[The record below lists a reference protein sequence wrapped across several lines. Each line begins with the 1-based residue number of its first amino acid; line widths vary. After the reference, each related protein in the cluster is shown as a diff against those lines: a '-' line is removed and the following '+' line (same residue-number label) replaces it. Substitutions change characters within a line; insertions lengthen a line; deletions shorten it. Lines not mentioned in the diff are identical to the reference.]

1 MSQGSPIKNI
11 SRKER
16 LKYKKVNPSGEEDLS
31 SPKKVRFQKVSS
43 CVNIENKSRQNI
55 FNDVNKRIDHFR
67 AKINSVYSPC
77 VTVGD
82 QLSSRKYKTSVLD
95 LYEGVGNTNEGVK
108 RRKSNVLKSWVDADP
123 NEGKSYAWFSNYLT
137 LLSVAYVSRLPQH
150 PKSNKA
156 GRKKL
161 SMLK

>member
-108 RRKSNVLKSWVDADP
+108 RRKSNVLKNRVNTDS
-123 NEGKSYAWFSNYLT
+123 NEGKSYAWFNNYLT
-137 LLSVAYVSRLPQH
+137 LLSIAYMPRLPQH
-150 PKSNKA
+150 PKSNKR
-156 GRKKL
+156 GSKKL